1 MTSDGKEAVVTALT
15 VELMRQAIGTLDAQ
29 FNRISTM
36 THFPTLERPEAVA
49 RAVNSR
55 YLSDEQPLVRELAD
69 RARLPER
76 ARRNV
81 DARALALVQAVRSA
95 RGSGGAL
102 DAFLREYSLASR
114 EGVILMCLA
123 EALLR
128 IPDGETADRLIADK
142 IPSGAW
148 DEHLGDSES
157 LLVNASTWGLML
169 TGRVVALDRNEV
181 GEARSWYG
189 RLAAKLGE
197 PVARAAL
204 KQAMRILGHQFV
216 MGRDIEAAL
225 ARAAGKEERDYR
237 YSFDMLGEA
246 ALTRADAERY
256 RAKYSAAI
264 AAVGRAVEPRESI
277 TARHSISIK
286 LSALHPRYEFTQT
299 QRVMRELYPV
309 IEQLVREARDAG
321 IGVTLDAEEADR
333 LELSLLLVDKLLAS
347 DVTRGFAGFGLA
359 VQAYQKR
366 AWSTIDWL
374 LGRLEAADRRI
385 TLRLVKGAYWDSE
398 IKRAQERGLVGY
410 PVFTRKPNTDVSYL
424 ACARLLESAGER
436 IHAQFATHNAHTIA
450 QVAEVF
456 GGDANRFEFQRLHGM
471 GAELYDSVV
480 RGPWGKF
487 PCRVYAPVG
496 AHEDLL
502 PYLVRRLLENGANTS
517 FVNRIVDG
525 SLPAEEVVADPI
537 AEVDALERVA
547 HPRIP
552 LPANLFAPERANSA
566 GFNFA
571 DGQAVDT
578 LLRDCERASQ
588 QPWSA
593 APVVSGQ
600 TRAGRTTP
608 VCNPANTAE
617 HIGVVTNADAATV
630 EATIDAAVRAQGD
643 WDDAGGEHRAAILER
658 AAQLFEEHTAALT
671 ARCVREAGK
680 TLPDAIGEVR
690 EAVDFLRYYAAR
702 ARRDFSHESTLPGPT
717 GERNLLRLR
726 GKGVF
731 ACISPWNF
739 PLAIYTGQV
748 AAALAAGNSVV
759 AKPAEQT
766 PLTAAYAT
774 GLMLQ
779 AGVPPSALHFVP
791 GEGGEVGAA
800 LTRDPRLAGVVFTG
814 GTDTARI
821 IERSL
826 AGRPGAIGTLIA
838 ETGGLNVMLA
848 DSSALAEQLVLDVV
862 QSGFNSAGQR
872 CSALRVLLVQEE
884 IAPRV
889 QTLLAGAMDEI
900 VVGDPARLST
910 DVGPVIDDDALKML
924 EGYRAQVEKQARWK
938 HRAPGAGAAGR
949 FFAPLAVEID
959 SLGSLQREVFG
970 PVVHLVRYRARDLDA
985 LVEAINHLGYGLTLG
1000 IHTRIDGLAQRIAR
1014 ALRVGNV
1021 YINRNMIG
1029 AVVGVQPFGGMGLS
1043 GTGPKAGGPHY
1054 LHRMATE
1061 QTITTNTAAIGGN
1074 AGLLSLAAR

>member
-1 MTSDGKEAVVTALT
+1 MTNFPPLDRPDSIAK
-15 VELMRQAIGTLDAQ
+15 AI
-29 FNRISTM
+29 
-36 THFPTLERPEAVA
+36 
-49 RAVNSR
+49 NSR
-55 YLSDEQPLVRELAD
+55 YLTEEQALVRELAD
-69 RARLPER
+69 HARLPES
-76 ARRNV
+76 ATRNV
-81 DARALALVQAVRSA
+81 GARALALVQAVRGA

-142 IPSGAW
+142 IPGGAW

-169 TGRVVALDRNEV
+169 TGRVVALDRNDV
-181 GEARSWYG
+181 GEARSWYA
-189 RLAAKLGE
+189 RLVGKLGE

-216 MGRDIEAAL
+216 MGRDIEGAL
-225 ARAAGKEERDYR
+225 ERAAGKDERAYR

-256 RAKYSAAI
+256 REKYSAAI
-264 AAVGRAVEPRESI
+264 AAVGRAVETRESI
-277 TARHSISIK
+277 TARHSVSIK
-286 LSALHPRYEFTQT
+286 LSALHPRYEFAQSA
-299 QRVMRELYPV
+299 RVMRELYPV
-309 IEQLVREARDAG
+309 IEQLVREARAAG
-321 IGVTLDAEEADR
+321 IGVTLDAEEAER
-333 LELSLLLVDKLLAS
+333 LELSLLLVERLLAS
-347 DVTRGFAGFGLA
+347 EVTRGYAGFGLA

-366 AWSTIDWL
+366 AYDTLGWL
-374 LGRLEAADRRI
+374 IGRLRATDRRI
-385 TLRLVKGAYWDSE
+385 ALRLVKGAYWDSE
-398 IKRAQERGLVGY
+398 IKRAQERGLAGY

-424 ACARLLESAGER
+424 ACARLLEGAGER
-436 IHAQFATHNAHTIA
+436 VYPQFATHNAHTIA

-480 RGPWGKF
+480 RGPWGRHA
-487 PCRVYAPVG
+487 CRVYAPVG

-517 FVNRIVDG
+517 FVNRIVDA

-552 LPANLFAPERANSA
+552 LPVNLFAPERLNST

-571 DGQAVDT
+571 DGQAVDA
-578 LLRDCERASQ
+578 LLRDCQRASQ

-593 APVVSGQ
+593 TPIVSGQ
-600 TRAGRTTP
+600 TRSGAVSRIL
-608 VCNPANTAE
+608 NPANTAE
-617 HIGVVTNADAATV
+617 LIGTATLADAATV
-630 EATIDAAVRAQGD
+630 DAAIGAALRAQDD
-643 WDDAGGEHRAAILER
+643 WDAVGGEKRALLLER
-658 AAQLFEEHTAALT
+658 AAELFEEQSAALI

-731 ACISPWNF
+731 GCISPWNF
-739 PLAIYTGQV
+739 PLAIYTGQI
-748 AAALAAGNSVV
+748 AAALAAGNTVV

-766 PLTAAYAT
+766 PLTAAFAT
-774 GLMLQ
+774 GLLLQ
-779 AGVPPSALHFVP
+779 AGVPPDVLQFVP
-791 GEGGEVGAA
+791 GEGAEVGAA
-800 LTRDPRLAGVVFTG
+800 LTRDPRLAGIVFTG
-814 GTDTARI
+814 STDTARL
-821 IERSL
+821 IERSM
-826 AGRPGAIGTLIA
+826 AARPGAIGTLIA

-884 IAPRV
+884 IAARV

-900 VVGDPARLST
+900 VVGDPARLAT
-910 DVGPVIDDDALKML
+910 DVGPVIDDEALAML
-924 EGYRAQVEKQARWK
+924 EKHAAQVVQGARWS
-938 HRAPGAGAAGR
+938 HRAPLSGTNGGR

-959 SLGSLQREVFG
+959 ALGNLEREVFG
-970 PVVHLVRYRARDLDA
+970 PIVHLVRYRARDLDA
-985 LVEAINHLGYGLTLG
+985 VVAAINAMGYGLTLG
-1000 IHTRIDGLAQRIAR
+1000 IHTRIDGLAQKIAR
-1014 ALRVGNV
+1014 ELRVGNV

-1054 LHRMATE
+1054 LQRMATE

>member
-1 MTSDGKEAVVTALT
+1 
-15 VELMRQAIGTLDAQ
+15 
-29 FNRISTM
+29 M
-36 THFPTLERPEAVA
+36 THFSLLERPDAIA
-49 RAVNSR
+49 RAINSR
-55 YLSDEQPLVRELAD
+55 FLTEEQALVRDLTD
-69 RARLPER
+69 RARLGQGATRAVAER
-76 ARRNV
+76 S
-81 DARALALVQAVRSA
+81 LALVQAVRNA
-95 RGSGGAL
+95 RGSGGGAL

-148 DEHLGDSES
+148 DDHLGDSDS

-189 RLAAKLGE
+189 RLVAKLGE

-225 ARAAGKEERDYR
+225 TRAAGKEERDYR

-246 ALTRADAERY
+246 ALTVADAGRY
-256 RAKYSAAI
+256 REKYSSAI
-264 AAVGRAVEPRESI
+264 AAVGRAVETRESI

-286 LSALHPRYEFTQT
+286 LSALHPRYEFAQGP
-299 QRVMRELYPV
+299 RVLRELFPI
-309 IEQLVREARDAG
+309 IEQLVAEARAAG

-333 LELSLLLVDKLLAS
+333 LELSLMLVDRLLAS
-347 DVTRGFAGFGLA
+347 ETTRGYAGLGLA

-366 AWSTIDWL
+366 AYSTIEWL
-374 LGRLEAADRRI
+374 IGRLKATDRRI

-398 IKRAQERGLVGY
+398 IKRAQERGLAGY

-424 ACARLLESAGER
+424 ACAKLLESAGER
-436 IHAQFATHNAHTIA
+436 IYPQFATHNAQTIA
-450 QVAEVF
+450 HVAEVF

-471 GAELYDSVV
+471 GAELYDVVV
-480 RGPWGKF
+480 RGPPKIWNSRF
-487 PCRVYAPVG
+487 ACRVYAPVG

-517 FVNRIVDG
+517 FVNRIVDA

-537 AEVDALERVA
+537 AEVDALEHVA

-552 LPANLFAPERANSA
+552 LPVNLFAPERLNSA

-571 DGQAVDT
+571 DGQAVDI
-578 LLRDCERASQ
+578 LLRDCERASL

-593 APVVSGQ
+593 SPVISGQ
-600 TRAGRTTP
+600 TRSGATVP
-608 VCNPANTAE
+608 VRNPANTDE
-617 HIGVVTNADAATV
+617 QIGLVVNADAATV
-630 EATIDAAVRAQGD
+630 DAAITDALAAHED
-643 WDDAGGEHRAAILER
+643 WDAAGGEHRATVLEN
-658 AAQLFEEHTAALT
+658 AAQLFEEHTAAFT

-702 ARRDFSHESTLPGPT
+702 ARRDFSHESALPGPT

-731 ACISPWNF
+731 GCISPWNF
-739 PLAIYTGQV
+739 PLAIFTGQV
-748 AAALAAGNSVV
+748 AAALAAGNAVV

-774 GLMLQ
+774 ALLLQ
-779 AGVPPSALHFVP
+779 AGVPPAALQFVP
-791 GEGGEVGAA
+791 GEGAEVGAA

-814 GTDTARI
+814 STDTARI
-821 IERSL
+821 IERSM
-826 AGRPGAIGTLIA
+826 AARPGAIGTLIA

-884 IAPRV
+884 IAERV
-889 QTLLAGAMDEI
+889 QTLLAGCMDEI
-900 VVGDPARLST
+900 VVGDPARFAT
-910 DVGPVIDDDALKML
+910 DVGPVIDGEALKML
-924 EGYRAQVEKQARWK
+924 EDYRAAVVKKARWS
-938 HRAPGAGAAGR
+938 HRAPAPAGARGR

-959 SLGSLQREVFG
+959 SLDSLEREVFG
-970 PVVHLVRYRARDLDA
+970 PIVHVVRYRARDLDS
-985 LVEAINHLGYGLTLG
+985 LVGAINRLGYGLTLG
-1000 IHTRIDGLAQRIAR
+1000 IHTRIDGLAQRVAR
-1014 ALRVGNV
+1014 SLRVGNV

>member
-1 MTSDGKEAVVTALT
+1 MP
-15 VELMRQAIGTLDAQ
+15 
-29 FNRISTM
+29 
-36 THFPTLERPEAVA
+36 HFPTLERSDAIA
-49 RAVNSR
+49 RVINPR
-55 YLSDEQPLVRELAD
+55 YLTEEQTLVRDLAD
-69 RARLPER
+69 RARFDTTATR
-76 ARRNV
+76 AV
-81 DARALALVQAVRSA
+81 GARSLALVQAVRNA

-142 IPSGAW
+142 IPTGAW
-148 DEHLGDSES
+148 DEHLGDSDS

-169 TGRVVALDRNEV
+169 TGRVVSLDRNDV

-189 RLAAKLGE
+189 KIAAKLGE

-216 MGRDIEAAL
+216 MGRDIESAL
-225 ARAAGKEERDYR
+225 TRAAGKEERDYR

-256 RAKYSAAI
+256 REKYSAAI
-264 AAVGRAVEPRESI
+264 AAVGRAVEQRESI

-286 LSALHPRYEFTQT
+286 LSALHPRYEFAQAA
-299 QRVMRELYPV
+299 RVMRELYPV
-309 IEQLVREARDAG
+309 VEQLVAEARTAG

-333 LELSLLLVDKLLAS
+333 LEISLLLVDKLLAS
-347 DVTRGFAGFGLA
+347 ETTRGYAGFGIA

-366 AWSTIDWL
+366 AYSALDWL
-374 LGRLEAADRRI
+374 IGRLKAADRRM

-398 IKRAQERGLVGY
+398 IKRAQERGLSGY
-410 PVFTRKPNTDVSYL
+410 PVFTRKANTDVSYL
-424 ACARLLESAGER
+424 ACAKLLEGAGER
-436 IHAQFATHNAHTIA
+436 IYPQFATHNAHTIA
-450 QVAEVF
+450 HVAELF

-471 GAELYDSVV
+471 GAELYDGVV

-517 FVNRIVDG
+517 FVNRIVDA

-552 LPANLFAPERANSA
+552 LPVNLFAPERLNSA

-571 DGQAVDT
+571 DGQALDV

-593 APVVSGQ
+593 APLISGQ
-600 TRAGRTTP
+600 PRNGKSSA
-608 VCNPANTAE
+608 VSNPANTGE
-617 HIGVVTNADAATV
+617 QIGTVVNADAATV
-630 EATIDAAVRAQGD
+630 ETAIGAAFGAQED
-643 WDDAGGEHRAAILER
+643 WDAAGGEHRAAALER
-658 AAQLFEEHTAALT
+658 AATLFEEHTAALV

-690 EAVDFLRYYAAR
+690 EAVDFLRYYAVR

-731 ACISPWNF
+731 GCISPWNF

-748 AAALAAGNSVV
+748 AAALAAGNTVV

-774 GLMLQ
+774 GLLLQ
-779 AGVPPSALHFVP
+779 AGVPAEALQFIP
-791 GEGGEVGAA
+791 GEGAEVGAA

-814 GTDTARI
+814 STDTARV

-889 QTLLAGAMDEI
+889 KTLLAGCMDEL
-900 VVGDPARLST
+900 VVGDPARLAT
-910 DVGPVIDDDALKML
+910 DIGPVIDDDAFNML
-924 EGYRAQVEKQARWK
+924 ESYRTEVLKRARWS
-938 HRAPGAGAAGR
+938 HRAPAPAGGSGR
-949 FFAPLAVEID
+949 FFAPLAVEVD
-959 SLGSLQREVFG
+959 SLADLQREIFG
-970 PVVHLVRYRARDLDA
+970 PVVHIVKYRARDLDA
-985 LVEAINHLGYGLTLG
+985 LIGAINRLGFGLTLG
-1000 IHTRIDGLAQRIAR
+1000 IHTRIDGLAQRVAR

>member
-1 MTSDGKEAVVTALT
+1 MQRFK
-15 VELMRQAIGTLDAQ
+15 
-29 FNRISTM
+29 
-36 THFPTLERPEAVA
+36 PLERPDSIA
-49 RAVNSR
+49 RAINPL
-55 YLSDEQPLVRELAD
+55 YLADEQALVRELAD
-69 RARLPER
+69 KARLPEAS
-76 ARRNV
+76 ARNAG
-81 DARALALVQAVRSA
+81 ARALALVQAVRGA
-95 RGSGGAL
+95 RGTGGAL

-142 IPSGAW
+142 IPSGDW

-157 LLVNASTWGLML
+157 MLVNASTWGLML
-169 TGRVVALDRNEV
+169 TGRVVAFDRGDIGDTRAWYTRLV
-181 GEARSWYG
+181 G
-189 RLAAKLGE
+189 KLGE
-197 PVARAAL
+197 PVARAAI

-216 MGRDIEAAL
+216 MGRDIGEAL
-225 ARAAGKEERDYR
+225 SRAAGKEERDYR

-246 ALTRADAERY
+246 ALTRADAGRY
-256 RAKYSAAI
+256 REKYSAAI
-264 AAVGRAVEPRESI
+264 AAVGRAVEARESI

-286 LSALHPRYEFTQT
+286 LSALHPRYEFTNAT
-299 QRVMRELYPV
+299 RVMRELYPS
-309 IEQLVREARDAG
+309 IEQLVRESREAG

-347 DVTRGFAGFGLA
+347 DVTRGYAGFGLA

-366 AWSTIDWL
+366 AHASIEWL
-374 LGRLEAADRRI
+374 IRRLRETDRRI

-398 IKRAQERGLVGY
+398 VKRAQERGHAGY

-424 ACARLLESAGER
+424 ACAKLLEGAGDR
-436 IHAQFATHNAHTIA
+436 IYPQFATHNAHTIA
-450 QVAEVF
+450 HVAEMF
-456 GGDANRFEFQRLHGM
+456 GGDTNRFEFQRLHGM

-480 RGPWGKF
+480 RGPWGRY

-517 FVNRIVDG
+517 FVNRIVDA

-552 LPANLFAPERANSA
+552 LPADLFGAERRNSA

-571 DGQAVDT
+571 DGQAVDA
-578 LLRDCERASQ
+578 LLRDCDRQAR

-593 APVVSGQ
+593 APIVNGK
-600 TRAGRTTP
+600 TRGGPQQAI
-608 VCNPANTAE
+608 VNPANTAE
-617 HIGVVTNADAATV
+617 TIGHVTLADAAAV
-630 EATIDAAVRAQGD
+630 DAAIGAAARAQEE
-643 WDDAGGEHRAAILER
+643 WDSAGGEHRARVLER
-658 AAQLFEEHTAALT
+658 AATLFEEQTAALV

-690 EAVDFLRYYAAR
+690 EAVDFLRYYAVR
-702 ARRDFSHESTLPGPT
+702 ARREFSHELALPGPT
-717 GERNLLRLR
+717 GERNLMRLR

-731 ACISPWNF
+731 GCISPWNF
-739 PLAIYTGQV
+739 PLAIFTGQI
-748 AAALAAGNSVV
+748 AAALAAGNTVV

-766 PLTAAYAT
+766 PLAAAYAT
-774 GLMLQ
+774 GILLQ
-779 AGVPPSALHFVP
+779 AGVPAEALHLVP
-791 GEGGEVGAA
+791 GDGAEVGGA
-800 LTRDPRLAGVVFTG
+800 LTRDPRLAGIVFTG
-814 GTDTARI
+814 STDTARL
-821 IERSL
+821 IERSM
-826 AGRPGAIGTLIA
+826 AARPGAIGTLIA

-872 CSALRVLLVQEE
+872 CSALRILLVQEE
-884 IAPRV
+884 IASRV
-889 QTLLAGAMDEI
+889 QTLLAGCMDEI
-900 VVGDPARLST
+900 SVGDPADFST
-910 DVGPVIDDDALKML
+910 DVGPVIDDDALRVLDAHATRIMK
-924 EGYRAQVEKQARWK
+924 GARWS
-938 HRAPGAGAAGR
+938 HRAPKGVAGGR

-959 SLGSLQREVFG
+959 SLSSLEREVFG
-970 PVVHLVRYRARDLDA
+970 PVVHVVRYRARDLDKVVDA
-985 LVEAINHLGYGLTLG
+985 VNALGYGLTLG
-1000 IHTRIDGLAQRIAR
+1000 IHTRIDGLAQRVAR
-1014 ALRVGNV
+1014 RLRVGNV

-1029 AVVGVQPFGGMGLS
+1029 AVVGVQPFGGTGLS

-1054 LHRMATE
+1054 LHRMAAE

-1074 AGLLSLAAR
+1074 AGLLSLSAR

>member
-1 MTSDGKEAVVTALT
+1 MI
-15 VELMRQAIGTLDAQ
+15 R
-29 FNRISTM
+29 
-36 THFPTLERPEAVA
+36 FPHLERPDGIA
-49 RAVNSR
+49 RAINPR
-55 YLSDEQPLVRELAD
+55 FLGDEQPLVRELAD
-69 RARLPER
+69 RARLKDT
-76 ARRNV
+76 ASLDV
-81 DARALALVQAVRSA
+81 GSRALALVQAVRA
-95 RGSGGAL
+95 TRGSGGAL

-148 DEHLGDSES
+148 DDHIGDSDS

-169 TGRVVALDRNEV
+169 TGRVVSMDRHEL

-189 RLAAKLGE
+189 RLAARLGE

-216 MGRDIEAAL
+216 MGRDIGAAL
-225 ARAAGKEERDYR
+225 SRAAGKEERDYR

-256 RAKYSAAI
+256 RDKYSQAI
-264 AAVGRAVEPRESI
+264 AAVGRAVETRESI
-277 TARHSISIK
+277 TGRHSISIK
-286 LSALHPRYEFTQT
+286 LSALHPRYEFAQAG
-299 QRVMRELYPV
+299 RVLTELYPV
-309 IEQLVREARDAG
+309 IEKLVAEARDAG

-333 LELSLLLVDKLLAS
+333 LELSLLLVEKLLGS
-347 DVTRGFAGFGLA
+347 EVTRGYAGFGLA

-366 AWSTIDWL
+366 AYATLEWL
-374 LGRLEAADRRI
+374 IGRLESSDRRI

-398 IKRAQERGLVGY
+398 IKRAQERGLAGY
-410 PVFTRKPNTDVSYL
+410 PVFTRKANTDVSYL
-424 ACARLLESAGER
+424 ACAKLLESAGER
-436 IHAQFATHNAHTIA
+436 IYPQFATHNAHTIA
-450 QVAEVF
+450 HVAEVF
-456 GGDANRFEFQRLHGM
+456 GGDASRFEFQRLHGM

-480 RGPWGKF
+480 RGPWGRYA
-487 PCRVYAPVG
+487 CRVYAPVG

-525 SLPAEEVVADPI
+525 SLPAEEVVADPV
-537 AEVDALERVA
+537 AEVDALESVA

-552 LPANLFAPERANSA
+552 LPVDLFAPERANSA

-571 DGQAVDT
+571 DGHAIDA
-578 LLRDCERASQ
+578 LLRDCDRASQ

-593 APVVSGQ
+593 APVVSGK
-600 TRAGRTTP
+600 TGTGNRTA
-608 VCNPANTAE
+608 VFNPADTSE
-617 HIGVVTNADAATV
+617 QIGFVTSADAAAV
-630 EATIDAAVRAQGD
+630 EAAIDAARLAQPE
-643 WDDAGGEHRAAILER
+643 WDLAGGAQRAAILER
-658 AAQLFEEHTAALT
+658 AAQLFEEQTAALT

-702 ARRDFSHESTLPGPT
+702 ARRDFSQEMPLPGPT

-731 ACISPWNF
+731 GCISPWNF

-766 PLTAAYAT
+766 PLTAAFAT
-774 GLMLQ
+774 GLLLQ
-779 AGVPPSALHFVP
+779 AGVPPAALHFLP
-791 GEGGEVGAA
+791 GGGVEVGAA
-800 LTRDPRLAGVVFTG
+800 LTRDPRLAGVLFTG
-814 GTDTARI
+814 STDTARI
-821 IERSL
+821 IERAL
-826 AGRPGAIGTLIA
+826 ASRLGAIGTLVA
-838 ETGGLNVMLA
+838 ETGGLNVLIA

-884 IAPRV
+884 IADRV
-889 QTLLAGAMDEI
+889 QTLLAGCMDEL

-910 DVGPVIDDDALKML
+910 DIGPVIDDDALAML
-924 EGYRAQVEKQARWK
+924 ENHASAVTKQARWW
-938 HRAPGAGAAGR
+938 HRAPVSAAGRGR
-949 FFAPLAVEID
+949 FFAPVAVELE
-959 SLGSLQREVFG
+959 SLGALEREVFG
-970 PVVHLVRYRARDLDA
+970 PIVHLVRYRARDLDSV
-985 LVEAINHLGYGLTLG
+985 VEGINQLGYGLTVG
-1000 IHTRIDGLAQRIAR
+1000 IHTRIDGLAQRLAR

-1054 LHRMATE
+1054 LHRLATE

>member
-1 MTSDGKEAVVTALT
+1 MQT
-15 VELMRQAIGTLDAQ
+15 
-29 FNRISTM
+29 
-36 THFPTLERPEAVA
+36 FPTLDRPDAIA
-49 RAVNSR
+49 RAINPR
-55 YLSDEQPLVRELAD
+55 YLVEEQSLVRELAD
-69 RARLPER
+69 KARLSDSAGR
-76 ARRNV
+76 TVA
-81 DARALALVQAVRSA
+81 ARALALVQAVRA
-95 RGSGGAL
+95 TRGTGGAL

-148 DEHLGDSES
+148 DEHLGDSDS

-169 TGRVVALDRNEV
+169 TGRVVALDRKDV

-189 RLAAKLGE
+189 RLVAKLGE

-216 MGRDIEAAL
+216 MGRDIGEAL
-225 ARAAGKEERDYR
+225 SRAAGKEERDYR

-246 ALTRADAERY
+246 ALTRDDAQRY
-256 RAKYSAAI
+256 REKYSAAI
-264 AAVGRAVEPRESI
+264 KAVGAAVATKESI

-286 LSALHPRYEFTQT
+286 LSALHPRYEFGQT
-299 QRVMRELYPV
+299 ARVMAELYPV
-309 IEQLVREARDAG
+309 VEELVRESRDAG

-347 DVTRGFAGFGLA
+347 DTTRGYAGFGLA

-366 AWSTIDWL
+366 AYGTLEWL
-374 LGRLEAADRRI
+374 IRRLHETERRI
-385 TLRLVKGAYWDSE
+385 TVRLVKGAYWDSE
-398 IKRAQERGLVGY
+398 IKRAQERGLAGY

-424 ACARLLESAGER
+424 ACARLLEGAGDR
-436 IHAQFATHNAHTIA
+436 IYPQFATHNAHTIA
-450 QVAEVF
+450 HVAELF
-456 GGDANRFEFQRLHGM
+456 GDAGRFEFQRLHGM

-480 RGPWGKF
+480 RGPWGRHA
-487 PCRVYAPVG
+487 CRVYAPVG

-517 FVNRIVDG
+517 FVNRIVDA

-537 AEVDALERVA
+537 AEVDSLERVA

-552 LPANLFAPERANSA
+552 LPANLFAPERENSR

-571 DGQAVDT
+571 DGQAFDA
-578 LLRDCERASQ
+578 LMKDCERAAAHG
-588 QPWSA
+588 WSA
-593 APVVSGQ
+593 TPVISGQ
-600 TRAGRTTP
+600 PRTGKPQTLR
-608 VCNPANTAE
+608 NPANTAE
-617 HIGVVTNADAATV
+617 EIGTVVSADAATV
-630 EATIDAAVRAQGD
+630 DAAIDAAQRAQPD
-643 WDDAGGEHRAAILER
+643 WDDAGGERRAQVLER
-658 AAQLFEEHTAALT
+658 AATLFEDHTAALV

-702 ARRDFSHESTLPGPT
+702 ARRDFSHEATLPGPT

-731 ACISPWNF
+731 GCISPWNF

-748 AAALAAGNSVV
+748 AAALAAGNTVV

-774 GLMLQ
+774 GLLLQ
-779 AGVPPSALHFVP
+779 AGVPAEALQFVP
-791 GEGGEVGAA
+791 GDGAEVGGA
-800 LTRDPRLAGVVFTG
+800 LTKDPRLAGVVFTG
-814 GTDTARI
+814 STDTARM
-821 IERSL
+821 IERSM
-826 AGRPGAIGTLIA
+826 ATRPGAIGTLIA

-872 CSALRVLLVQEE
+872 CSALRILLVQEE

-889 QTLLAGAMDEI
+889 QTLLAGCMDEI
-900 VVGDPARLST
+900 TLGDPARLST

-924 EGYRAQVEKQARWK
+924 EAHAAAITKNARWH
-938 HRAPGAGAAGR
+938 HRAPRVATSGGR

-959 SLGSLQREVFG
+959 SLDAMKREVFG
-970 PVVHLVRYRARDLDA
+970 PVVHVLKYRARDLDA
-985 LVEAINHLGYGLTLG
+985 VVAKVNALGFGLTLG

-1014 ALRVGNV
+1014 ELRVGNV

-1061 QTITTNTAAIGGN
+1061 QTITTNTSAIGGN
-1074 AGLLSLAAR
+1074 AGLMSLAAR

>member
-1 MTSDGKEAVVTALT
+1 M
-15 VELMRQAIGTLDAQ
+15 
-29 FNRISTM
+29 
-36 THFPTLERPEAVA
+36 
-49 RAVNSR
+49 
-55 YLSDEQPLVRELAD
+55 
-69 RARLPER
+69 
-76 ARRNV
+76 
-81 DARALALVQAVRSA
+81 
-95 RGSGGAL
+95 
-102 DAFLREYSLASR
+102 
-114 EGVILMCLA
+114 
-123 EALLR
+123 
-128 IPDGETADRLIADK
+128 
-142 IPSGAW
+142 
-148 DEHLGDSES
+148 
-157 LLVNASTWGLML
+157 
-169 TGRVVALDRNEV
+169 
-181 GEARSWYG
+181 
-189 RLAAKLGE
+189 
-197 PVARAAL
+197 ARAAL

-216 MGRDIEAAL
+216 MGRDIESAL
-225 ARAAGKEERDYR
+225 QRAAGKEERDYR

-256 RAKYSAAI
+256 REKYSQAI
-264 AAVGRAVEPRESI
+264 VATGASVAKSGAKESI

-286 LSALHPRYEFTQT
+286 LSALHPRYEFAQAS
-299 QRVMRELYPV
+299 RVMAELYPV
-309 IEQLVREARDAG
+309 VENLVRQARDAG
-321 IGVTLDAEEADR
+321 IGVTLDAEEAER
-333 LELSLLLVDKLLAS
+333 LELSLLLVEKLLCS
-347 DVTRGFAGFGLA
+347 EVTRGYGGFGLA

-366 AWSTIDWL
+366 AHATLEWL
-374 LGRLEAADRRI
+374 IATLRQKDRRI

-398 IKRAQERGLVGY
+398 IKRAQERGHSGY

-424 ACARLLESAGER
+424 ACARLLEGAGDR
-436 IHAQFATHNAHTIA
+436 IYPQFATHNAHTIA
-450 QVAEVF
+450 HVAELF
-456 GGDANRFEFQRLHGM
+456 GDANRFEFQRLHGM

-480 RGPWGKF
+480 RGPPNIWNSKYA
-487 PCRVYAPVG
+487 CRVYAPVG

-517 FVNRIVDG
+517 FVNRIVDA

-552 LPANLFAPERANSA
+552 LPANLFAPERLNSA

-571 DGQAVDT
+571 DGQAVDV
-578 LLRDCERASQ
+578 LLKDCERASQ

-593 APVVSGQ
+593 APSVVANTRGSGSPA
-600 TRAGRTTP
+600 TL
-608 VCNPANTAE
+608 VNPANTAE
-617 HIGVVTNADAATV
+617 VIGSVVNADAATV
-630 EATIDAAVRAQGD
+630 DAAIDTASRAQED
-643 WDDAGGEHRAAILER
+643 WDAAGGEKRAVILER
-658 AAQLFEEHTAALT
+658 AATLYEEHTAALV

-702 ARRDFSHESTLPGPT
+702 ARRDFSHENPLPGPT
-717 GERNLLRLR
+717 GERNLMRLR

-731 ACISPWNF
+731 GCISPWNF

-774 GLMLQ
+774 GLLLQ
-779 AGVPPSALHFVP
+779 AGLPPEVLQFLP
-791 GEGGEVGAA
+791 GDGATVGAA
-800 LTRDPRLAGVVFTG
+800 LSRDPRLAGLVFTG
-814 GTDTARI
+814 STDTAKI
-821 IERSL
+821 IERSM
-826 AGRPGAIGTLIA
+826 AARPGAIGTLIA

-872 CSALRVLLVQEE
+872 CSALRILLVQEE

-889 QTLLAGAMDEI
+889 KTLLAGCMDEMI
-900 VVGDPARLST
+900 IGDPAKLST
-910 DVGPVIDDDALKML
+910 DVGPVIDDEALATL
-924 EGYRAQVEKQARWK
+924 EKHATVITRGAAWS
-938 HRAPGAGAAGR
+938 HRAPLSTGTKGR

-959 SLGSLQREVFG
+959 SLERLQREVFG
-970 PVVHLVRYRARDLDA
+970 PVVHVLPYRARDLDA
-985 LVEAINHLGYGLTLG
+985 VVAAVNRLGFGLTLG
-1000 IHTRIDGLAQRIAR
+1000 IHTRIDGLAQRVAR
-1014 ALRVGNV
+1014 TLRVGNV

-1054 LHRMATE
+1054 LHRMAAE

>member
-1 MTSDGKEAVVTALT
+1 
-15 VELMRQAIGTLDAQ
+15 
-29 FNRISTM
+29 M
-36 THFPTLERPEAVA
+36 THFPTLGRADGIA
-49 RAVNSR
+49 RAINPQ
-55 YLSDEQPLVRELAD
+55 YLTEEQSLVRALAD
-69 RARLPER
+69 HARLSESA
-76 ARRNV
+76 ARNAG
-81 DARALALVQAVRSA
+81 ARALSLVQAVRVAS
-95 RGSGGAL
+95 GSGGAL
-102 DAFLREYSLASR
+102 DAFLRQYSLASR

-148 DEHLGDSES
+148 DEHLGDSDS
-157 LLVNASTWGLML
+157 ILVNASTWGLML

-189 RLAAKLGE
+189 RLVGKLGE

-216 MGRDIEAAL
+216 MGRDIESAL
-225 ARAAGKEERDYR
+225 SRAAGKEERDYR

-256 RAKYSAAI
+256 REKYAAAI
-264 AAVGRAVEPRESI
+264 AAVGRAAETRDSI
-277 TARHSISIK
+277 NARHSISIK
-286 LSALHPRYEFTQT
+286 LSALHPRYEFAQAP
-299 QRVMRELYPV
+299 RVLSELYPV
-309 IEQLVREARDAG
+309 IESLVRQGRDAG
-321 IGVTLDAEEADR
+321 VGVTLDAEEAER
-333 LELSLLLVDKLLAS
+333 LELSLLLVDRLLAS
-347 DVTRGFAGFGLA
+347 DVTRGYAGFGLA

-366 AWSTIDWL
+366 AYATIEWL
-374 LGRLEAADRRI
+374 TKRLRETDRRI
-385 TLRLVKGAYWDSE
+385 SVRLVKGAYWDSE
-398 IKRAQERGLVGY
+398 IKRAQERGLAGY

-424 ACARLLESAGER
+424 ACARLLEHAGER
-436 IHAQFATHNAHTIA
+436 IYPQFATHNAHTIA
-450 QVAEVF
+450 HVAEVF

-480 RGPWGKF
+480 RGPWGKYA
-487 PCRVYAPVG
+487 CRVYAPVG

-517 FVNRIVDG
+517 FVNRIVDA
-525 SLPAEEVVADPI
+525 SLPAEEVVADPV

-552 LPANLFAPERANSA
+552 LPVNLFAPERANSA

-571 DGQAVDT
+571 DGQAVDA

-593 APVVSGQ
+593 APIISGQ
-600 TRAGRTTP
+600 TRAGKTSAQF
-608 VCNPANTAE
+608 NPADTSE
-617 HIGVVTNADAATV
+617 QIGSVTTADAAAV
-630 EATIDAAVRAQGD
+630 DSAIGAALRSQEDWDAMGGEKRAAV
-643 WDDAGGEHRAAILER
+643 LER
-658 AAQLFEEHTAALT
+658 AATLFEEQTASLV

-702 ARRDFSHESTLPGPT
+702 ARRDFSHETALPGPT
-717 GERNLLRLR
+717 GERNLMRLR

-731 ACISPWNF
+731 GCISPWNF

-748 AAALAAGNSVV
+748 AAALAAGNTVV

-766 PLTAAYAT
+766 PLTAAFAT
-774 GLMLQ
+774 ALLLQ
-779 AGVPPSALHFVP
+779 AGVPPEALHFVP
-791 GEGGEVGAA
+791 GDGAEVGGA

-814 GTDTARI
+814 STDTARL
-821 IERSL
+821 IERSM
-826 AGRPGAIGTLIA
+826 AARPGAIGTLIA

-889 QTLLAGAMDEI
+889 RTLLAGYMDEL
-900 VVGDPARLST
+900 VVGDPALLGT
-910 DVGPVIDDDALKML
+910 DVGPVIDNDAMSML
-924 EGYRAQVEKQARWK
+924 EKHAAQIVKGAPWS
-938 HRAPGAGAAGR
+938 HRAPAAASSRGR
-949 FFAPLAVEID
+949 FFAPLAVEIE
-959 SLGSLQREVFG
+959 SLESLKREVFG
-970 PVVHLVRYRARDLDA
+970 PVVHVLKFRARDLDA
-985 LVEAINHLGYGLTLG
+985 VVAAVNAMGYGLTLG

-1014 ALRVGNV
+1014 TLRVGNV

>member
-1 MTSDGKEAVVTALT
+1 MTNFS
-15 VELMRQAIGTLDAQ
+15 
-29 FNRISTM
+29 
-36 THFPTLERPEAVA
+36 PLERPDAVA
-49 RAVNSR
+49 RAINPTF
-55 YLSDEQPLVRELAD
+55 LAEEQPLVRELAD
-69 RARLPER
+69 RARLAPAA
-76 ARRNV
+76 ARN
-81 DARALALVQAVRSA
+81 AGIRALALVQAVRAS

-102 DAFLREYSLASR
+102 DAFLREYNLASR

-142 IPSGAW
+142 IPTGAW
-148 DEHLGDSES
+148 DEHLGDSDS

-189 RLAAKLGE
+189 KLVSKLGE

-216 MGRDIEAAL
+216 MGRDIESAL
-225 ARAAGKEERDYR
+225 SRAAGKEERDYR

-264 AAVGRAVEPRESI
+264 AAVGKAVETRESI

-286 LSALHPRYEFTQT
+286 LSALHPRYEFAQSR
-299 QRVMRELYPV
+299 RVMSELYPV
-309 IEQLVREARDAG
+309 IEQLVAEARAAG
-321 IGVTLDAEEADR
+321 VGVTLDAEEADR
-333 LELSLLLVDKLLAS
+333 LELSLLLVDRLLTS
-347 DVTRGFAGFGLA
+347 EITRGYAGFGIA

-366 AWSTIDWL
+366 AYATLGWL
-374 LGRLEAADRRI
+374 IGRLKATDRRI

-398 IKRAQERGLVGY
+398 IKRAQERGLAGY
-410 PVFTRKPNTDVSYL
+410 PVFTRKANTDVSYL
-424 ACARLLESAGER
+424 ACAKLLESAGER
-436 IHAQFATHNAHTIA
+436 IYPQFATHNAHTIA
-450 QVAEVF
+450 HVAEVF
-456 GGDANRFEFQRLHGM
+456 GGDADRFEFQRLHGM

-480 RGPWGKF
+480 RGPWGRHA
-487 PCRVYAPVG
+487 CRVYAPVG

-517 FVNRIVDG
+517 FVNRIVDA
-525 SLPAEEVVADPI
+525 SLPAEEVVADPV

-552 LPANLFAPERANSA
+552 LPVNLFAPERVNSA

-571 DGQAVDT
+571 DGQAVDA
-578 LLRDCERASQ
+578 LVRECERASRQ
-588 QPWSA
+588 TWSA
-593 APVVSGQ
+593 APVISGKVRQ
-600 TRAGRTTP
+600 GKTQP
-608 VCNPANTAE
+608 LCNPAATAE
-617 HIGVVTNADAATV
+617 QIGVVTQADAATV
-630 EATIDAAVRAQGD
+630 DAAIGAAQVAQGD
-643 WDDAGGEHRAAILER
+643 WDAAGGEARAVVLER
-658 AAQLFEEHTAALT
+658 AAQLFEEHTTALT

-702 ARRDFSHESTLPGPT
+702 ARRDFSHETALPGPT

-731 ACISPWNF
+731 GCISPWNF

-748 AAALAAGNSVV
+748 AAALAAGNAVV

-774 GLMLQ
+774 GLLLQ
-779 AGVPPSALHFVP
+779 AGVPADVLQFVP
-791 GEGGEVGAA
+791 GEGGDVGAA
-800 LTRDPRLAGVVFTG
+800 LSGDPRLAGVVFTG
-814 GTDTARI
+814 STETARL
-821 IERSL
+821 IERSM
-826 AGRPGAIGTLIA
+826 AARPGSIGTLIA

-872 CSALRVLLVQEE
+872 CSALRALLVQDD
-884 IAPRV
+884 IADRV
-889 QTLLAGAMDEI
+889 QKLLAGSMDEI

-910 DVGPVIDDDALKML
+910 DVGPVIDDEALRML
-924 EGYRAQVEKQARWK
+924 EGYAAQVVKGARWS
-938 HRAPGAGAAGR
+938 HRAPPNKGTGGR

-959 SLGSLQREVFG
+959 SLAALEREVFG

-985 LVEAINHLGYGLTLG
+985 LIEAINRMGYGLTLG
-1000 IHTRIDGLAQRIAR
+1000 IHTRIDGLAQRVAR
-1014 ALRVGNV
+1014 TLRVGNV

>member
-1 MTSDGKEAVVTALT
+1 
-15 VELMRQAIGTLDAQ
+15 
-29 FNRISTM
+29 
-36 THFPTLERPEAVA
+36 
-49 RAVNSR
+49 
-55 YLSDEQPLVRELAD
+55 
-69 RARLPER
+69 
-76 ARRNV
+76 
-81 DARALALVQAVRSA
+81 
-95 RGSGGAL
+95 
-102 DAFLREYSLASR
+102 
-114 EGVILMCLA
+114 
-123 EALLR
+123 
-128 IPDGETADRLIADK
+128 
-142 IPSGAW
+142 
-148 DEHLGDSES
+148 
-157 LLVNASTWGLML
+157 
-169 TGRVVALDRNEV
+169 
-181 GEARSWYG
+181 
-189 RLAAKLGE
+189 
-197 PVARAAL
+197 
-204 KQAMRILGHQFV
+204 
-216 MGRDIEAAL
+216 
-225 ARAAGKEERDYR
+225 
-237 YSFDMLGEA
+237 
-246 ALTRADAERY
+246 
-256 RAKYSAAI
+256 
-264 AAVGRAVEPRESI
+264 VEPRESI

-286 LSALHPRYEFTQT
+286 LSALHPRYEFTQSA
-299 QRVMRELYPV
+299 RVMRELYPV
-309 IEQLVREARDAG
+309 IEQLVRESRDAG

-347 DVTRGFAGFGLA
+347 EVTRGFAGFGLA

-366 AWSTIDWL
+366 AWPTIEWL
-374 LGRLEAADRRI
+374 IARLEAADRRI

-398 IKRAQERGLVGY
+398 IKRAQERGHAGY
-410 PVFTRKPNTDVSYL
+410 PVFTRKANTDVSYL
-424 ACARLLESAGER
+424 ACARLLESAGGR
-436 IHAQFATHNAHTIA
+436 IYPQFATHNAHTIA
-450 QVAEVF
+450 QVAEIF

-517 FVNRIVDG
+517 FVNRIVDA

-552 LPANLFAPERANSA
+552 LPANLFAPERTNSA

-571 DGQAVDT
+571 DGQAVDA

-593 APVVSGQ
+593 APLVSGQ
-600 TRAGRTTP
+600 PRSGKDEP
-608 VCNPANTAE
+608 VRNPANIAE
-617 HIGVVTNADAATV
+617 QIGTVTNADADTV
-630 EATIDAAVRAQGD
+630 EAAIAAAVRAQSD
-643 WDDAGGEHRAAILER
+643 WDDVGGEHRAGILER
-658 AAQLFEEHTAALT
+658 AAHLFEDHTAALT

-731 ACISPWNF
+731 GCISPWNF

-748 AAALAAGNSVV
+748 AAALASGNTVV

-774 GLMLQ
+774 GLLLQ
-779 AGVPPSALHFVP
+779 AGVPPAALQFVP
-791 GEGGEVGAA
+791 GDGGEVGAA

-814 GTDTARI
+814 GTDTART
-821 IERSL
+821 IERSM
-826 AGRPGAIGTLIA
+826 AGRSGAIGTLIA

-900 VVGDPARLST
+900 VVGDPALLST
-910 DVGPVIDDDALKML
+910 DVGPVIDDDALRML
-924 EGYRAQVEKQARWK
+924 ESYRAEVESNARWK
-938 HRAPGAGAAGR
+938 HRVPSKAGAGR

-959 SLGSLQREVFG
+959 SLLSLRREIFG
-970 PVVHLVRYRARDLDA
+970 PVVHLVRYRARDLEA
-985 LVEAINHLGYGLTLG
+985 VVEAINDMGYGLTLG
-1000 IHTRIDGLAQRIAR
+1000 IHTRIDGLAQRVAR

>member
-1 MTSDGKEAVVTALT
+1 MT
-15 VELMRQAIGTLDAQ
+15 I
-29 FNRISTM
+29 
-36 THFPTLERPEAVA
+36 FPRLERADFVA
-49 RAVNSR
+49 RAINPQ
-55 YLSDEQPLVRELAD
+55 YLTEEQSLVRMLAD
-69 RARLPER
+69 QARLSETS
-76 ARRNV
+76 ARN
-81 DARALALVQAVRSA
+81 AGGRALALVQAVRAA

-148 DEHLGDSES
+148 DEHLGDSDS
-157 LLVNASTWGLML
+157 MLVNASTWGLML

-181 GEARSWYG
+181 GEARSWYA
-189 RLAAKLGE
+189 RLVGKLGE

-216 MGRDIEAAL
+216 MGRDIGGAL
-225 ARAAGKEERDYR
+225 SRAAGKEERDYR

-256 RAKYSAAI
+256 REKYAAAI
-264 AAVGRAVEPRESI
+264 ATVGRAVETRDSI

-286 LSALHPRYEFTQT
+286 LSALHPRYEFAQAPK
-299 QRVMRELYPV
+299 VLAELYPV
-309 IEQLVREARDAG
+309 IESLVRMGRDAG
-321 IGVTLDAEEADR
+321 IGVTLDAEEAER
-333 LELSLLLVDKLLAS
+333 LELSLLLIDKLLAS
-347 DVTRGFAGFGLA
+347 DVTRGYAGFGLA

-366 AWSTIDWL
+366 AYSTIEWL
-374 LGRLEAADRRI
+374 IKRLRETDRRI
-385 TLRLVKGAYWDSE
+385 ALRLVKGAYWDTE
-398 IKRAQERGLVGY
+398 IKRAQERGLAGY

-424 ACARLLESAGER
+424 ACARLLESAGDR
-436 IHAQFATHNAHTIA
+436 IYPQFATHNAHTIA
-450 QVAEVF
+450 HVAEVF
-456 GGDANRFEFQRLHGM
+456 AGDASRFEFQRLHGM

-487 PCRVYAPVG
+487 SCRVYAPVG

-517 FVNRIVDG
+517 FVNRIVDA
-525 SLPAEEVVADPI
+525 SLPAEEVVADPV

-552 LPANLFAPERANSA
+552 LPANLFSPERSNSA

-571 DGQAVDT
+571 DGQAVDA

-593 APVVSGQ
+593 APIVSGQ
-600 TRAGRTTP
+600 TRAGKASALF
-608 VCNPANTAE
+608 NPADTSE
-617 HIGVVTNADAATV
+617 RIGSCILADAATV
-630 EATIDAAVRAQGD
+630 DSAIGAALRAQED
-643 WDDAGGEHRAAILER
+643 WDAAGGERRAAILER
-658 AAQLFEEHTAALT
+658 AAMLFEEQTAALV

-690 EAVDFLRYYAAR
+690 EAVDFLRYYATR
-702 ARRDFSHESTLPGPT
+702 ARRDFSHETALPGPT
-717 GERNLLRLR
+717 GERNLMRLR

-731 ACISPWNF
+731 GCISPWNF

-748 AAALAAGNSVV
+748 AAALAAGNTVV

-766 PLTAAYAT
+766 PLTAAFAT
-774 GLMLQ
+774 GLLLQ
-779 AGVPPSALHFVP
+779 AGVPAEALQFVP
-791 GEGGEVGAA
+791 GDGAEVGGA

-814 GTDTARI
+814 STETARL
-821 IERSL
+821 IERSM
-826 AGRPGAIGTLIA
+826 AARPGAIGTLIA

-889 QTLLAGAMDEI
+889 RTLLAGCMDEL
-900 VVGDPARLST
+900 VLGDPARLGT
-910 DVGPVIDDDALKML
+910 DVGPVIDDEAMAMLARHAAQLKS
-924 EGYRAQVEKQARWK
+924 APWS
-938 HRAPGAGAAGR
+938 HRAPAAVNSRGR
-949 FFAPLAVEID
+949 FFAPLAVEIE
-959 SLGSLQREVFG
+959 SLGALQREVFG
-970 PVVHLVRYRARDLDA
+970 PVVHLVTYRARDLDA
-985 LVEAINHLGYGLTLG
+985 VVAAINALGYGLTLG

-1014 ALRVGNV
+1014 TLRVGNV

-1054 LHRMATE
+1054 LPRMATE

-1074 AGLLSLAAR
+1074 AGLLSLAAL